1 MRLYQERTAQDRSS
15 ALWTKGG
22 RSRTA
27 DSERGNVRS
36 SALWGKG
43 GRGFVALI
51 ALVLV
56 FAAPPAALAGAH
68 VSKSLRSKAKASPYK
83 LFNVIVQGDE
93 LTSRG
98 VAKRVRGEGGKVK
111 KNLRSVNGVSARLS
125 GKAILKLA
133 RRGDIFAITPDA
145 PVYATESGSGSLG
158 ELGLGDLTDPLL
170 GDSSGSGSAE
180 DQAAA
185 AQEAAAAEEAPAL
198 EPDPAPAPEP
208 EPIVVTASAP
218 VYSPAPQSSEMWR
231 ETVHAD
237 VLWSAIDLL
246 TGAALEAAPQAP
258 TIAIVDSGVDPS
270 KVADFG
276 GRLLAN
282 VNISSLSPG
291 AHGDGQGHGTLV
303 AGIAAGGNPAH
314 LGAAPNAPL
323 VSIRTSDAEG
333 RSLTSDVIAAADWI
347 LANKDAYGIR
357 VANFSLAG
365 SVETSF
371 RYDPLDRAVERLWFA
386 GVVVVAAAGNH
397 GAEDGSQVTMA
408 YAPGNDPFIITV
420 GALDQAQTSDPY
432 DDTVPWWSGKGYTMD
447 GFSKP
452 DMAAPGRY
460 MVGPVPAD
468 ATMAAHAPERVVEA
482 GYMWMSG
489 TSFAAP
495 VVAGLAAQLLSR
507 HPDWGPDEVK
517 GALMLTSAYLGVDG
531 SGVGEVDAL
540 SAASL
545 DFTPPN
551 PNENFYPFVEVDEA
565 TGYRNFNAAN
575 WAQHVETE
583 ANWAQANWAQAN
595 WAQANWAQANWAQA
609 AWSSANWAQSLES
622 SMTSSASWN
631 E

>member
-1 MRLYQERTAQDRSS
+1 MRLDQERTAGDRSS

-22 RSRTA
+22 RGRTA

-51 ALVLV
+51 ALVLL
-56 FAAPPAALAGAH
+56 FAAPSAALAGAH
-68 VSKSLRSKAKASPYK
+68 VSKSLRSKAKASPHK

-98 VAKRVRGEGGKVK
+98 VAKRVRAQGGTVK
-111 KNLRSVNGVSARLS
+111 RSLRSVSGVSARLS

-133 RRGDIFAITPDA
+133 KRGDIFAITLDT

-158 ELGLGDLTDPLL
+158 DLGLGDLTDPLL
-170 GDSSGSGSAE
+170 GDSSDSSGPGSAE

-185 AQEAAAAEEAPAL
+185 EAAEAAAAEEEPAL
-198 EPDPAPAPEP
+198 APEP
-208 EPIVVTASAP
+208 EPVVVTASSP
-218 VYSPAPQSSEMWR
+218 VYSAAPQSSEMWR
-231 ETVHAD
+231 EAVHAD

-246 TGAALEAAPQAP
+246 TGAALESAPQAP

-276 GRLLAN
+276 GRLLTS
-282 VNISSLSPG
+282 VSVSSLSPG
-291 AHGDGQGHGTLV
+291 AEGDDQGHGTLV
-303 AGIAAGGNPAH
+303 AGIAAGANPAH

-357 VANFSLAG
+357 VANMSLAG
-365 SVETSF
+365 SVETTF

-397 GAEDGSQVTMA
+397 GAEDGSQVSMA

-432 DDTVPWWSGKGYTMD
+432 DDSVPWWSGKGYTMD
-447 GFSKP
+447 GFYKP

-468 ATMAAHAPERVVEA
+468 ATMPAHAPERLVEP

-495 VVAGLAAQLLSR
+495 VVSGLAAQLLAR
-507 HPDWGPDEVK
+507 HPDWGPDEIK
-517 GALMLTSAYLGVDG
+517 GALMLTSAYLGVEG

-565 TGYRNFNAAN
+565 TGYRQFNAAN
-575 WAQHVETE
+575 WAQYVQTE
-583 ANWAQANWAQAN
+583 ANWAQANWAAAN

-622 SMTSSASWN
+622 SMTTSASWH

>member
-1 MRLYQERTAQDRSS
+1 MRLDQERTADDRSS

-22 RSRTA
+22 RGRTA

-43 GRGFVALI
+43 SRGFVALI

-56 FAAPPAALAGAH
+56 FAAPPAALAEAH
-68 VSKSLRSKAKASPYK
+68 VSKSLRSKAKASPHK

-98 VAKRVRGEGGKVK
+98 VAKRVRGQGGTVK
-111 KNLRSVNGVSARLS
+111 RSLRSVSGVSARLS

-133 RRGDIFAITPDA
+133 KRGDIFAITLDV
-145 PVYATESGSGSLG
+145 PVYATESGSGS
-158 ELGLGDLTDPLL
+158 LGDLTDPLL
-170 GDSSGSGSAE
+170 GDSSGSDSDSSGTGSAE
-180 DQAAA
+180 EQA
-185 AQEAAAAEEAPAL
+185 L
-198 EPDPAPAPEP
+198 VDT
-208 EPIVVTASAP
+208 TATA
-218 VYSPAPQSSEMWR
+218 VYSAAPQSSEMWR

-246 TGAALEAAPQAP
+246 TGAALESAPQAP

-276 GRLLAN
+276 GRLLAS
-282 VNISSLSPG
+282 VSVSSLSPG
-291 AHGDGQGHGTLV
+291 AEGDDQGHGTLV
-303 AGIAAGGNPAH
+303 AAIAAGANPAH

-357 VANFSLAG
+357 VANMSLAG
-365 SVETSF
+365 SVETTF

-397 GAEDGSQVTMA
+397 GAEDGSQVSMA

-432 DDTVPWWSGKGYTMD
+432 DDSVPWWSGKGYTMD
-447 GFSKP
+447 GFYKP

-468 ATMAAHAPERVVEA
+468 ATMPAHAPERLVEP

-495 VVAGLAAQLLSR
+495 VVSGLAAQLLAR
-507 HPDWGPDEVK
+507 HPDWGPDEIK
-517 GALMLTSAYLGVDG
+517 GALMLTSAYLGVEG

-565 TGYRNFNAAN
+565 TGYRQFNAAN
-575 WAQHVETE
+575 WAQYVQTE
-583 ANWAQANWAQAN
+583 ANWAQANWAAAN

-622 SMTSSASWN
+622 SMTTSASWH

>member
-1 MRLYQERTAQDRSS
+1 MRLDQERTAGDRSS

-22 RSRTA
+22 RGRTA

-51 ALVLV
+51 ALVLL
-56 FAAPPAALAGAH
+56 FAAPSAALAGAH
-68 VSKSLRSKAKASPYK
+68 VSKSLRSKAKASPHK

-98 VAKRVRGEGGKVK
+98 VAKRVRAQGGTVK
-111 KNLRSVNGVSARLS
+111 RSLRSVSGVSARLS

-133 RRGDIFAITPDA
+133 KRGDIFAITLDV
-145 PVYATESGSGSLG
+145 PVYATESGSGS
-158 ELGLGDLTDPLL
+158 LGDLTDPLL
-170 GDSSGSGSAE
+170 GDSSGSDSDSSGTGSAE
-180 DQAAA
+180 EQA
-185 AQEAAAAEEAPAL
+185 L
-198 EPDPAPAPEP
+198 VDT
-208 EPIVVTASAP
+208 TATA
-218 VYSPAPQSSEMWR
+218 VYSAAPQSSEMWR

-246 TGAALEAAPQAP
+246 TGAALEFAPQAP

-276 GRLLAN
+276 GRLLAS
-282 VNISSLSPG
+282 VSVSSLSPG
-291 AHGDGQGHGTLV
+291 AEGDDQGHGTLV
-303 AGIAAGGNPAH
+303 AAIAAGANPAH

-357 VANFSLAG
+357 VANMSLAG
-365 SVETSF
+365 SVETTF

-397 GAEDGSQVTMA
+397 GAEDGSQVSMA

-432 DDTVPWWSGKGYTMD
+432 DDSVPWWSGKGYTMD
-447 GFSKP
+447 GFYKP

-468 ATMAAHAPERVVEA
+468 ATMPAHAPERLVEP

-495 VVAGLAAQLLSR
+495 VVSGLAAQLLAR
-507 HPDWGPDEVK
+507 HPDWGPDEIK
-517 GALMLTSAYLGVDG
+517 GALMLTSAYLGVEG

-565 TGYRNFNAAN
+565 TGYRQFNAAN
-575 WAQHVETE
+575 WAQYVQTE
-583 ANWAQANWAQAN
+583 ANWAQANWAAAN

-622 SMTSSASWN
+622 SMTTSASWH

>member
-1 MRLYQERTAQDRSS
+1 MRLDEERMAEDRSS

-51 ALVLV
+51 ALILV

-93 LTSRG
+93 VTSKR
-98 VAKRVRGEGGKVK
+98 VAKRVRGEGGKVNK
-111 KNLRSVNGVSARLS
+111 TLRSVNGVSARLS

-133 RRGDIFAITPDA
+133 KRGDIFAITLDV
-145 PVYATESGSGSLG
+145 PVFAMEEGTS
-158 ELGLGDLTDPLL
+158 DPLASTSDPL
-170 GDSSGSGSAE
+170 TTTMSS
-180 DQAAA
+180 
-185 AQEAAAAEEAPAL
+185 
-198 EPDPAPAPEP
+198 
-208 EPIVVTASAP
+208 P

-231 ETVHAD
+231 ESVHAD

-291 AHGDGQGHGTLV
+291 AQGDGQGHGTFV
-303 AGIAAGGNPAH
+303 AGIAAGASPAH
-314 LGAAPNAPL
+314 TGAAPNAPL

-333 RSLTSDVIAAADWI
+333 LSMTSDVIAAADWI

-365 SVETSF
+365 SVGTTF
-371 RYDPLDRAVERLWFA
+371 VYDPLDKAVERLWFA

-397 GAEDGSQVTMA
+397 GAEDGSQVSMA

-432 DDTVPWWSGKGYTMD
+432 DDSVPWWSGKGYTLD
-447 GFSKP
+447 GFYKP

-460 MVGPVPAD
+460 MVGPVPAA
-468 ATMAAHAPERVVEA
+468 ATMPAYAPERLVEA

-495 VVAGLAAQLLSR
+495 VVSGVAAQLLAR

-517 GALMLTSAYLGVDG
+517 GALMLTSAYLGVEG
-531 SGVGEVDAL
+531 SGVGSVDGFYAAL
-540 SAASL
+540 L
-545 DFTPPN
+545 DFMPPN
-551 PNENFYPFVEVDEA
+551 PNENFYPFVEVDEG
-565 TGYRNFNAAN
+565 TGYRYFNAAN
-575 WAQHVETE
+575 WAQYVETE
-583 ANWAQANWAQAN
+583 ANWAQANWAAAA
-595 WAQANWAQANWAQA
+595 WASANWAQANWAQA
-609 AWSSANWAQSLES
+609 AWSSANWSQSLES
-622 SMTSSASWN
+622 SMTTTASWN
-631 E
+631 TSANAE

>member
-1 MRLYQERTAQDRSS
+1 MRLDQERTAEDRSS

-22 RSRTA
+22 RERTA

-51 ALVLV
+51 GLVLV

-83 LFNVIVQGDE
+83 HFNVIVQGDE
-93 LTSRG
+93 LTSKG
-98 VAKRVRGEGGKVK
+98 VAKRVTGENGKVK

-125 GKAILKLA
+125 GKAILRLA
-133 RRGDIFAITPDA
+133 KRGDIFAITLDV
-145 PVYATESGSGSLG
+145 PVYATESGSGS
-158 ELGLGDLTDPLL
+158 LGDLTDPLL
-170 GDSSGSGSAE
+170 GDSSGSDSSGSGSAD
-180 DQAAA
+180 DQAATA
-185 AQEAAAAEEAPAL
+185 TEEPAL
-198 EPDPAPAPEP
+198 EPAPAPAPEP
-208 EPIVVTASAP
+208 EPIVVTASSP

-231 ETVHAD
+231 ESVHAD

-270 KVADFG
+270 KLADFG

-282 VNISSLSPG
+282 VNLSSLSPG
-291 AHGDGQGHGTLV
+291 AQGDGQGHGTLV
-303 AGIAAGGNPAH
+303 AGIAAGANPAH

-397 GAEDGSQVTMA
+397 GAEDGSQVSMA

-447 GFSKP
+447 GFYKP

-468 ATMAAHAPERVVEA
+468 ATMAAHAPERLVEA

-495 VVAGLAAQLLSR
+495 VVSGLAAQLLSR

-531 SGVGEVDAL
+531 SGVGSVDGFY
-540 SAASL
+540 AAML

-551 PNENFYPFVEVDEA
+551 PNENFYAFVEVDEA
-565 TGYRNFNAAN
+565 TGYRYFNAAN
-575 WAQHVETE
+575 WAQYVETE
-583 ANWAQANWAQAN
+583 ANWAQANWAAAN

-622 SMTSSASWN
+622 SMTTTASWN
-631 E
+631 ASANAE

>member
-1 MRLYQERTAQDRSS
+1 MRLDQERTAEDRSS

-22 RSRTA
+22 RERTA

-43 GRGFVALI
+43 GRGFVALLTLI
-51 ALVLV
+51 LV

-68 VSKSLRSKAKASPYK
+68 VSKSLRANAKASPNN

-93 LTSRG
+93 LTAKG
-98 VAKRVRGEGGKVK
+98 VSKRVRSNGGKVK
-111 KNLRSVNGVSARLS
+111 KTLRAVNGVSARLS

-133 RRGDIFAITPDA
+133 KRGDIFAITPDV
-145 PVYATESGSGSLG
+145 PVYATD
-158 ELGLGDLTDPLL
+158 LGLGDLTDPLL
-170 GDSSGSGSAE
+170 GDPPVAP
-180 DQAAA
+180 
-185 AQEAAAAEEAPAL
+185 EEPAL
-198 EPDPAPAPEP
+198 EPAPAPEP
-208 EPIVVTASAP
+208 EPEPESIVETVSSP

-237 VLWSAIDLL
+237 VLWSALDLL

-276 GRLLAN
+276 GRLLASVN
-282 VNISSLSPG
+282 VSSLSPG
-291 AHGDGQGHGTLV
+291 AQGDDQGHGTLV
-303 AGIAAGGNPAH
+303 AGIAAGANPAH
-314 LGAAPNAPL
+314 TGVAPNAPL

-365 SVETSF
+365 SVETTF

-397 GAEDGSQVTMA
+397 GAEDGSPVSMA

-468 ATMAAHAPERVVEA
+468 ATMPAHAPERLVEA

-495 VVAGLAAQLLSR
+495 VVSGLVAQLLAR

-517 GALMLTSAYLGVDG
+517 GALMLTSAYLGVEG

-551 PNENFYPFVEVDEA
+551 PNENFYPFVEVYEGS
-565 TGYRNFNAAN
+565 GYRYFNAAN
-575 WAQHVETE
+575 WANHVATE
-583 ANWAQANWAQAN
+583 ANWAQANWAAAN

-622 SMTSSASWN
+622 SMTTSASWY

>member
-1 MRLYQERTAQDRSS
+1 MRLDQERTADDRPS

-22 RSRTA
+22 RSRTV

-43 GRGFVALI
+43 GRGFAALI
-51 ALVLV
+51 ALVLM
-56 FAAPPAALAGAH
+56 FAVPPAALAGAH

-83 LFNVIVQGDE
+83 HFNVIVQGDE
-93 LTSRG
+93 VSSRR
-98 VAKRVRGEGGKVK
+98 VAKRVRGEGGKVNK
-111 KNLRSVNGVSARLS
+111 TLRSVNGVSARLS
-125 GKAILKLA
+125 GKAILRLA
-133 RRGDIFAITPDA
+133 KRGDIFAITPNA

-158 ELGLGDLTDPLL
+158 DLTDPLL
-170 GDSSGSGSAE
+170 
-180 DQAAA
+180 
-185 AQEAAAAEEAPAL
+185 
-198 EPDPAPAPEP
+198 
-208 EPIVVTASAP
+208 EPIVVTASSP
-218 VYSPAPQSSEMWR
+218 VYSAAPQSAEMWR

-246 TGAALEAAPQAP
+246 TGAALESAPQAP

-276 GRLLAN
+276 GRLLASVN
-282 VNISSLSPG
+282 VSSLSPG
-291 AHGDGQGHGTLV
+291 AEGDSQGHGTLV
-303 AGIAAGGNPAH
+303 AGIAAGANPAH

-323 VSIRTSDAEG
+323 VSIRTSDAVG

-365 SVETSF
+365 SVETTF

-397 GAEDGSQVTMA
+397 GTEDGSQVSMA

-420 GALDQAQTSDPY
+420 GALDQSQTSDPY
-432 DDTVPWWSGKGYTMD
+432 DDSVPWWSGKGYTMD

-468 ATMAAHAPERVVEA
+468 ATMPAHAPERLVEP

-495 VVAGLAAQLLSR
+495 VVAGLAAQLLAR

-517 GALMLTSAYLGVDG
+517 GALMLTSAYLGVEG
-531 SGVGEVDAL
+531 SGVGSVDGFY
-540 SAASL
+540 AAGL

-565 TGYRNFNAAN
+565 TGYRQFNAAN
-575 WAQHVETE
+575 WAQYVETE
-583 ANWAQANWAQAN
+583 ANWAQANWAAAN

-622 SMTSSASWN
+622 SMTTSASWH

>member
-1 MRLYQERTAQDRSS
+1 MRLDEERMAEDRSS

-93 LTSRG
+93 LSSRG
-98 VAKRVRGEGGKVK
+98 VATRVRGEDGKVK
-111 KNLRSVNGVSARLS
+111 KGLRSVNGVSARLS

-133 RRGDIFAITPDA
+133 KRGDIFAITLDV
-145 PVYATESGSGSLG
+145 PVFAS
-158 ELGLGDLTDPLL
+158 DLT
-170 GDSSGSGSAE
+170 SSVELIS
-180 DQAAA
+180 
-185 AQEAAAAEEAPAL
+185 
-198 EPDPAPAPEP
+198 
-208 EPIVVTASAP
+208 
-218 VYSPAPQSSEMWR
+218 YSPPPQSSEMWR
-231 ETVHAD
+231 ESVHAD
-237 VLWSAIDLL
+237 MLWSAVDLL

-270 KVADFG
+270 KLADFG
-276 GRLLAN
+276 GRLLASVN
-282 VNISSLSPG
+282 VSSLSPG
-291 AHGDGQGHGTLV
+291 AEGDAQGHGTLV
-303 AGIAAGGNPAH
+303 AGIAAGANPAH
-314 LGAAPNAPL
+314 MGAAPNAPL
-323 VSIRTSDAEG
+323 VSIRTSDADG
-333 RSLTSDVIAAADWI
+333 RSMTSDVISAADWI

-365 SVETSF
+365 SVETTF
-371 RYDPLDRAVERLWFA
+371 QYDPLDKAVERLWFA

-397 GAEDGSQVTMA
+397 GAEDGSQVSMA

-432 DDTVPWWSGKGYTMD
+432 DDSVPWWSGKGYTMD
-447 GFSKP
+447 GFYKP
-452 DMAAPGRY
+452 DMGAPGRY
-460 MVGPVPAD
+460 MVGPVPAT
-468 ATMAAHAPERVVEA
+468 ATMPAFAPERMVEP

-489 TSFAAP
+489 TSFSAP
-495 VVAGLAAQLLSR
+495 VVAGLSAQLLAR

-517 GALMLTSAYLGVDG
+517 GALMLTSAYLGVEG
-531 SGVGEVDAL
+531 SGVGSVDGFYAAL
-540 SAASL
+540 L

-551 PNENFYPFVEVDEA
+551 PNENFYSFVEVDEGS
-565 TGYRNFNAAN
+565 GYRYFNAAN
-575 WAQHVETE
+575 WAKYVETE
-583 ANWAQANWAQAN
+583 ANWAQANWAAAN

-609 AWSSANWAQSLES
+609 AWSSANWAQSVES
-622 SMTSSASWN
+622 SMTTTASWN
-631 E
+631 ASANAE

>member
-1 MRLYQERTAQDRSS
+1 
-15 ALWTKGG
+15 
-22 RSRTA
+22 
-27 DSERGNVRS
+27 
-36 SALWGKG
+36 
-43 GRGFVALI
+43 
-51 ALVLV
+51 
-56 FAAPPAALAGAH
+56 
-68 VSKSLRSKAKASPYK
+68 
-83 LFNVIVQGDE
+83 
-93 LTSRG
+93 
-98 VAKRVRGEGGKVK
+98 
-111 KNLRSVNGVSARLS
+111 
-125 GKAILKLA
+125 
-133 RRGDIFAITPDA
+133 
-145 PVYATESGSGSLG
+145 
-158 ELGLGDLTDPLL
+158 
-170 GDSSGSGSAE
+170 
-180 DQAAA
+180 
-185 AQEAAAAEEAPAL
+185 
-198 EPDPAPAPEP
+198 
-208 EPIVVTASAP
+208 
-218 VYSPAPQSSEMWR
+218 
-231 ETVHAD
+231 
-237 VLWSAIDLL
+237 
-246 TGAALEAAPQAP
+246 
-258 TIAIVDSGVDPS
+258 
-270 KVADFG
+270 
-276 GRLLAN
+276 
-282 VNISSLSPG
+282 
-291 AHGDGQGHGTLV
+291 
-303 AGIAAGGNPAH
+303 
-314 LGAAPNAPL
+314 
-323 VSIRTSDAEG
+323 
-333 RSLTSDVIAAADWI
+333 
-347 LANKDAYGIR
+347 
-357 VANFSLAG
+357 
-365 SVETSF
+365 
-371 RYDPLDRAVERLWFA
+371 
-386 GVVVVAAAGNH
+386 
-397 GAEDGSQVTMA
+397 MA

-495 VVAGLAAQLLSR
+495 VVAGVAAQLLSR

>member
-1 MRLYQERTAQDRSS
+1 MRLDQERTADDRPS

-22 RSRTA
+22 RSRTV
-27 DSERGNVRS
+27 DSQRGNVRS

-43 GRGFVALI
+43 GRGFAALI
-51 ALVLV
+51 ALVLM
-56 FAAPPAALAGAH
+56 FAVPPAALAGAH

-83 LFNVIVQGDE
+83 HFNVIVQGDE
-93 LTSRG
+93 VSSRR
-98 VAKRVRGEGGKVK
+98 VAKRVRGEGGKVNK
-111 KNLRSVNGVSARLS
+111 TLRSVNGVSARLS
-125 GKAILKLA
+125 GKAILRLA
-133 RRGDIFAITPDA
+133 KRGDIFAITPDA

-158 ELGLGDLTDPLL
+158 DLTDPLL
-170 GDSSGSGSAE
+170 
-180 DQAAA
+180 
-185 AQEAAAAEEAPAL
+185 
-198 EPDPAPAPEP
+198 
-208 EPIVVTASAP
+208 EPIVVTASSP
-218 VYSPAPQSSEMWR
+218 VYSAAPQSAEMWR

-246 TGAALEAAPQAP
+246 TGAALESAPQAP

-276 GRLLAN
+276 GRLLASVN
-282 VNISSLSPG
+282 VSSLSPG
-291 AHGDGQGHGTLV
+291 AEGDSQGHGTLV
-303 AGIAAGGNPAH
+303 AGIAAGANPAH

-323 VSIRTSDAEG
+323 VSIRTSDAVG

-365 SVETSF
+365 SVETTF

-397 GAEDGSQVTMA
+397 GTEDGSQVSMA

-420 GALDQAQTSDPY
+420 GALDQSQTSDPY
-432 DDTVPWWSGKGYTMD
+432 DDSVPWWSGKGYTMD

-468 ATMAAHAPERVVEA
+468 ATMPAHAPERLVEP

-495 VVAGLAAQLLSR
+495 VVAGLAAQLLAR

-517 GALMLTSAYLGVDG
+517 GALMLTSAYLGVEG
-531 SGVGEVDAL
+531 SGVGSVDGFY
-540 SAASL
+540 AAGL

-565 TGYRNFNAAN
+565 TGYREFNAAN
-575 WAQHVETE
+575 WAQYVETE

-622 SMTSSASWN
+622 SMTTSASWH